1 MPAAAG
7 GQGGW
12 RLAGPALFVVLA
24 LVVLSLPGRA
34 QDGDPFSATVAV
46 DATADTVAKA
56 RDMART
62 DGQRR
67 ALAAVAAR
75 LSGGATPA
83 RPLKLDDKAITDL
96 VLSFEVA
103 NERMSAVHYAAD
115 YTFHFRAN
123 ESRRALGNPG
133 PAVADDPGKPPSD
146 KFSADKF
153 SADKFSADK
162 LPADKLLAGKPLVL
176 IPVYQSAGQ
185 SSLWDD
191 PNPWRQAWEQQP
203 PASGAVRLIVPL
215 GDAGDIAAIDAEK
228 ARAGDGEALAAIA
241 RRNGGEEALVA
252 LAAPR
257 GSPERPAGVDVAV
270 RRYRAERLVD
280 SHVVPLTA
288 DPGES
293 ESDLLRRAVAAIVS
307 GIGSGWKNEAMAQD
321 DQEASLTAILPIT
334 DLDDWV
340 HARERLATV
349 PAIRKIALLT
359 LSRQEAT
366 IEIGY
371 GGSIDQLKVSL
382 AEISLDLVRGDKLWR
397 LARGLS
403 PRRP

>member
-1 MPAAAG
+1 
-7 GQGGW
+7 
-12 RLAGPALFVVLA
+12 
-24 LVVLSLPGRA
+24 
-34 QDGDPFSATVAV
+34 
-46 DATADTVAKA
+46 
-56 RDMART
+56 
-62 DGQRR
+62 
-67 ALAAVAAR
+67 
-75 LSGGATPA
+75 
-83 RPLKLDDKAITDL
+83 
-96 VLSFEVA
+96 
-103 NERMSAVHYAAD
+103 
-115 YTFHFRAN
+115 
-123 ESRRALGNPG
+123 
-133 PAVADDPGKPPSD
+133 
-146 KFSADKF
+146 
-153 SADKFSADK
+153 
-162 LPADKLLAGKPLVL
+162 L

-203 PASGAVRLIVPL
+203 PASGAVRLVVPL
-215 GDAGDIAAIDAEK
+215 GDAGDIAAIDADK

-307 GIGSGWKNEAMAQD
+307 GIGSGWKNEAAAHD
-321 DQEASLTAILPIT
+321 DREGSLTAILPIT

-340 HARERLATV
+340 RARERLATV

-397 LARGLS
+397 LARSLS